1 MFCVKIDYGYKGT
14 NSINYE
20 NVNIQFEYGDFIN
33 ILGENGCGKSTLYKV
48 LMGRLKPTNGHIS
61 DEIKNNIVVISDYV
75 NLPNEC
81 TIHDIFELL
90 GEDKIQYMKKEF
102 YSIYEVVSELL
113 SKKVSMLSTGQKR
126 IVEIFCALSTR
137 KRILVMDEASNGL
150 DVTNK
155 QLLIEQVNKM
165 VESKKVVVFNTTHL
179 IEDVISFGGRVF
191 VMNKQKQRIN
201 EYHGE
206 KSIKEIIEYMKVGE

>member
-1 MFCVKIDYGYKGT
+1 MFCAKFDYGYKGT
-14 NSINYE
+14 DSINYE
-20 NVNIQFEYGDFIN
+20 NVNIQFDYGDFIN

-48 LMGRLKPTNGHIS
+48 LMGRLQPINGYIS

-75 NLPNEC
+75 NLPDEC
-81 TIHDIFELL
+81 TIQDIYELL
-90 GEDKIQYMKKEF
+90 GIDRIQYMKKEF
-102 YSIYEVVSELL
+102 TSIYEVVSELL

-137 KRILVMDEASNGL
+137 KRILIMDEASNGL
-150 DVTNK
+150 DINNK

-165 VESKKVVVFNTTHL
+165 VETKKVAVFNTTHH

-191 VMNKQKQRIN
+191 VMNKWKQRIY
-201 EYHGE
+201 EYNGE
-206 KSIKEIIEYMKVGE
+206 MTIQGIIEYMRMGE